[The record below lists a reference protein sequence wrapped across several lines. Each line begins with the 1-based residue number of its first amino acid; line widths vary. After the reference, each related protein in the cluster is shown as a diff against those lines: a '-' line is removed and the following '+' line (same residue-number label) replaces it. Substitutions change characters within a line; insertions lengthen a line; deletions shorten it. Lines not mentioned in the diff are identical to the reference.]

1 VEDDVDVWRYAIL
14 RIACRKRRRHAES
27 KSKVNVQWICKA
39 HHRNRLPILRRSSP
53 FQQLSA
59 GQLTLR
65 YHGYRSVCYQSCEC
79 DIFKTKNRC
88 NFDCDFDAKWHNRS
102 TVQRHETI
110 NFGGQEVKGHRKP
123 KFDLEAWRR
132 HHTRSSRIAFLV

>member
-14 RIACRKRRRHAES
+14 RIACRKRRRHAECNGFV
-27 KSKVNVQWICKA
+27 KHIIATAFPYFDA
-39 HHRNRLPILRRSSP
+39 HLRSSSS
-53 FQQLSA
+53 QLDK
-59 GQLTLR
+59 LTLR